1 MNAIDSNE
9 LRWIRQA
16 LEERNELI
24 ENQNKL
30 LAVIADRLN
39 DIHGGMQ

>member
-1 MNAIDSNE
+1 MNKLDSNE

-30 LAVIADRLN
+30 LAIIANKLDT
-39 DIHGGMQ
+39 ISGGMQ